1 MTLVGRMS
9 APFGGLM
16 TAAGVNVFELYPDLF
31 DGVDEGIRR
40 RVVSNFGSD
49 AHEGWEPNRPD
60 VELMVGYATGR
71 ISKADYMRAAFAE
84 VEDTRQHTRAAS

>member
-1 MTLVGRMS
+1 MD

-16 TAAGVNVFELYPDLF
+16 TAAGVNVSELYPDLF

-71 ISKADYMRAAFAE
+71 ISKAEYMRAAFAE
-84 VEDTRQHTRAAS
+84 VEDTRQHTRAAG